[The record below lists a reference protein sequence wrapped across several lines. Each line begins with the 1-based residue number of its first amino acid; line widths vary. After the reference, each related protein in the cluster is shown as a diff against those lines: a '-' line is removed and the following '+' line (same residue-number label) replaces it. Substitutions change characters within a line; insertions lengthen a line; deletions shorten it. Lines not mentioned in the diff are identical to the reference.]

1 MAFSNRHCNITTSTL
16 YSELRPMHFSQADL
30 ALVCFQIDNP
40 ISLKNIRE
48 SWLPEFKQY
57 CPNTPYVCQKIVI
70 FLNSSILQY
79 NLKISISCLLI
90 GLKVDIRKAAKAD
103 KNNNSTIISKEYA
116 VTFAN
121 SIGAKVSIKKLFLF
135 SKRLYTCF
143 LGLHRMFGEICE
155 RYRQSSGSC
164 TKLLTDIILRFIFNA
179 RYFKNSSINVRHG
192 FSCFQLETLS
202 RIYLN
207 FR

>member
-1 MAFSNRHCNITTSTL
+1 MDHYGLIGISNRHCNITTSTL

-121 SIGAKVSIKKLFLF
+121 SIGAKVSIKKTFFVFKTFVHLLF
-135 SKRLYTCF
+135 RLT
-143 LGLHRMFGEICE
+143 
-155 RYRQSSGSC
+155 S
-164 TKLLTDIILRFIFNA
+164 
-179 RYFKNSSINVRHG
+179 NVRRNMRKVSTK
-192 FSCFQLETLS
+192 FWKLYEITD
-202 RIYLN
+202 
-207 FR
+207 